1 MQRVLLHP
9 RLRLR
14 IVRFAVALIL
24 VRDHGVLGIVWLR
37 GAQQRLQADQRSA
50 NGERRRPL
58 ILEDVEA
65 DGASLRRNIWVP
77 NPGLKLHLQS
87 TDVLFKLSAY
97 LWGLEGIVWG
107 NLDVHVEG
115 ASLVRCVFL

>member
-14 IVRFAVALIL
+14 VVRFAVALVL
-24 VRDHGVLGIVWLR
+24 VRDHGVLGIVWFR

-65 DGASLRRNIWVP
+65 DGASLRRNILVP

-87 TDVLFKLSAY
+87 TRVLF
-97 LWGLEGIVWG
+97 
-107 NLDVHVEG
+107 
-115 ASLVRCVFL
+115 